1 KLHAMSEAL
10 MKYETIDEEQL
21 RDLMAGRTPKPP
33 PGWDESLSNKPP
45 PKPSEPPGGAIPAG
59 QH

>member
-1 KLHAMSEAL
+1 

-21 RDLMAGRTPKPP
+21 RDIMAGKTPKPP
-33 PGWDESLSNKPP
+33 AGWDDSLSNKPP
-45 PKPSEPPGGAIPAG
+45 TAPAPTGTPVIPAG